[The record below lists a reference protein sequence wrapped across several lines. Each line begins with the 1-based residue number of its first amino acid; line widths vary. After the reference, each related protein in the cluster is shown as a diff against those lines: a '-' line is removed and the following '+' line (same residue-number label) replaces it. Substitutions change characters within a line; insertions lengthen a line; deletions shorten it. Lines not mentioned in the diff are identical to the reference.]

1 MSSSKQRDR
10 LKIGTFYVK
19 TSQFLRKIKQ
29 QTSLLL
35 KNKQRYGLFFWK
47 FLEAKQQ
54 NKQRSI
60 SRDQLPN
67 HYVAYRS

>member
-19 TSQFLRKIKQ
+19 TSQFLENEKI
-29 QTSLLL
+29 LR

-60 SRDQLPN
+60 SRDRLPN